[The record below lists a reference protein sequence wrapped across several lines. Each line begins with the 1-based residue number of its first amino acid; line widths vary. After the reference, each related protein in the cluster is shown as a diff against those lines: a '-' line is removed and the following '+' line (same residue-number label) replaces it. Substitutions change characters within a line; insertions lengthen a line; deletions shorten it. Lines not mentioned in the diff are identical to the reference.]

1 MTRRSDFR
9 ELPARLL
16 TWFDRHARVLPWR
29 APIGVARDPYR
40 VWLAEIMLQQT
51 TVPHA
56 APYFEAFTQRW
67 PRVEDLAAAPDEEV
81 MRAWAGLGYYARAR
95 NLLKCAREV
104 AARGGF
110 PETSA
115 GLRELPGIGPYTAGA
130 IAAIAFGERSA
141 AVDGNVDRVF
151 ARLMALKGE
160 WAEEKKKIAAE
171 VARLVPKERP
181 GDFAEALMDLG
192 ATVCTPAAPNCM
204 ICPLTDMCAARAEGA
219 PERYPVK
226 PAKVAK
232 PVRYGHA
239 WVYRKRG
246 KVWLVRR
253 PPEGLLGGM
262 LALPSAAWQEGAAP
276 APEPPSNA
284 DWEELGEVRH
294 VFTHFTLRLSVWQ
307 AETARNPAGEG
318 MWADPEAETGLPTVF
333 AKALALATGGKVRR
347 R

>member
-1 MTRRSDFR
+1 MPKRSDLR

-16 TWFDRHARVLPWR
+16 AWFDRHARDLPWR

-56 APYFEAFTQRW
+56 APYFEAFTRRW
-67 PRVEDLAAAPDEEV
+67 PSVEALAEAGDEEV
-81 MRAWAGLGYYARAR
+81 MAAWAGLGYYARAR

-115 GLRELPGIGPYTAGA
+115 GLQALPGIGPYTAGA
-130 IAAIAFGERSA
+130 IAAIAFGEQAA

-151 ARLMALKGE
+151 ARLLALKGD
-160 WAEEKKKIAAE
+160 WAAAKKKIAAE
-171 VARLVPKERP
+171 VAALVPAKRP

-192 ATVCTPAAPNCM
+192 ATLCTPSAPACAL
-204 ICPLTDMCAARAEGA
+204 CPLTEFCAARAEGT

-226 PAKVAK
+226 PPKAVK
-232 PVRYGHA
+232 PVRHGHA
-239 WVYRKRG
+239 FVLMKAG

-253 PPEGLLGGM
+253 PPQGLLGGM
-262 LALPSAAWQEGAAP
+262 AALPSGEWREAGWPELDPPLKADWQEA
-276 APEPPSNA
+276 
-284 DWEELGEVRH
+284 GEVRH
-294 VFTHFTLRLSVWQ
+294 VFTHFALKLRVWQ
-307 AETARNPAGEG
+307 AEGRRGTAGGGE
-318 MWADPEAETGLPTVF
+318 WVDADGETGLPTVF
-333 AKALALATGGKVRR
+333 AKALSLARGGAVRR
-347 R
+347 G